1 MLRLTL
7 SVVLVLAVSASAKAA
22 DESPLTVA
30 VSSVGNFA
38 KGGPWYLS
46 LNSAGK
52 AELTIEPG
60 IGQPNRIRRQFDVTP
75 DQLAEFR
82 KALDSE
88 KFFELADEYGERV
101 PDGSIQTLTIV
112 RGGRA
117 KSVKL
122 QFLMNWVIANDK
134 EKLREPSRAIRLL
147 VLTSGWIN
155 DPEIN
160 DPKFYQ
166 RVLDVV
172 AAGKTSQLSTTRSE
186 AIVSDN
192 TKWIAAALRE
202 MQTIKKGNTRADL
215 LKVFR
220 EEGGLSNRTQRRYTY
235 RDCPYIK
242 ADVTFEPVG
251 EPDAKVGQESSK
263 DIIGSI
269 SQPFLE
275 WSIMD

>member
-1 MLRLTL
+1 MFRLTL
-7 SVVLVLAVSASAKAA
+7 SVVLVLAISASAKAA

-30 VSSVGNFA
+30 VSNVGNFA

-46 LNSAGK
+46 VNSAGK

-60 IGQPNRIRRQFDVTP
+60 IGQPKRIQRQFDVTQ

-82 KALDSE
+82 KALDRE
-88 KFFELADEYGERV
+88 KFFDLAEEYGQRV
-101 PDGSIQTLTIV
+101 PDGSIQTLTVV

-117 KSVKL
+117 KSIKL
-122 QFLMNWVIANDK
+122 QFLMNWVVANDK
-134 EKLREPSRAIRLL
+134 EKLRDPSRAIRLL
-147 VLTSGWIN
+147 VLISGWIN
-155 DPEIN
+155 DSEIN

-172 AAGKTSQLSTTRSE
+172 SAKKASPLSTTRGE
-186 AIVSDN
+186 AIGSDN
-192 TKWIAAALRE
+192 TKWIAAALLE

-220 EEGGLSNRTQRRYTY
+220 EEGGLSHRTQRRYAY

-251 EPDAKVGQESSK
+251 DPDAKVGQESSK
-263 DIIGSI
+263 DTIRSI

-275 WSIMD
+275 WSIND